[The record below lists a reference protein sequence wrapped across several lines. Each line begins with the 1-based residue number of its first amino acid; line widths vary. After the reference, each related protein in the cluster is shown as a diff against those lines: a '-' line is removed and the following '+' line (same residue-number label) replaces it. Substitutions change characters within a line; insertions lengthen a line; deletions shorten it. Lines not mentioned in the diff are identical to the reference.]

1 MITFTKL
8 GFFGGRIL
16 LGNALLFGEFASL
29 EAGLISYTDVLIGEL
44 CLLIIK

>member
-1 MITFTKL
+1 MITFIDI